1 MPDTKMNEYIY
12 ETLQVKFSPKEL
24 FAIGAYTNMTK
35 PWYFLI
41 LASGLYTTSIKKK
54 KNQLSLIIFSNLRII

>member
-1 MPDTKMNEYIY
+1 MPDTEMNEYIY

-41 LASGLYTTSIKKK
+41 LASGLYMTSIKK